1 MRHGVLAL
9 LLAVIALF
17 PASQAAAHG
26 VELTYAITPV
36 VALQI
41 DLQATD
47 LAGEPLAGANVT
59 MVAPDAPDTPWN
71 TGETDDNGHFSFL
84 PDASRTGVWEVRV
97 SQDERRAWVRLPVE
111 FAPGNA
117 RIALSQGVTVSA
129 QGMVLTYAAREVTTV
144 QVALD
149 AAFESGE
156 AMSGAQVTVY
166 APDDPQTPWLTG
178 ACDDRGQFVFTADLN
193 KPGTWEIQVRKAG
206 HGEWLKIA
214 LEPDM
219 IEVVETNAAGTG
231 EAVQTLRIADGG
243 GRLTG
248 GDSGFS
254 TGQILLMSGSVIWGL
269 VGTALYMSRRRT
281 TGDH

>member
-1 MRHGVLAL
+1 
-9 LLAVIALF
+9 
-17 PASQAAAHG
+17 
-26 VELTYAITPV
+26 
-36 VALQI
+36 
-41 DLQATD
+41 
-47 LAGEPLAGANVT
+47 
-59 MVAPDAPDTPWN
+59 
-71 TGETDDNGHFSFL
+71 
-84 PDASRTGVWEVRV
+84 VRV

-144 QVALD
+144 QVALN

-178 ACDDRGQFVFTADLN
+178 ACDDRGRFVF
-193 KPGTWEIQVRKAG
+193 
-206 HGEWLKIA
+206 

-219 IEVVETNAAGTG
+219 IEVVEADAAGTG